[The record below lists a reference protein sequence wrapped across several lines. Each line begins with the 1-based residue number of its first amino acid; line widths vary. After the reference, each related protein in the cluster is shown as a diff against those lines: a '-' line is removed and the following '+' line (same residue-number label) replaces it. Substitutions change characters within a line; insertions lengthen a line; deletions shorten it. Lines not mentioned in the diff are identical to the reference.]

1 MILRCLIADDEP
13 LARNLIENYV
23 SQTPFLSLDI
33 SCSNAIE
40 ALERINKG
48 GIDVAFL
55 DIQMP
60 MLSGME
66 ISRMIP
72 EKTRIIFITAFEQY
86 ALEGYKV
93 EALDYLLKPVSY
105 ADFLKAAFKAR
116 KWFEMAGRS
125 SAEMPEKIKS
135 IVVRSEYRQIR
146 IELDDITY
154 IESDKDY
161 IHINRLSS
169 PAVMTLMSLTS
180 ILEMLPADRFIRVHK
195 SFIVNIDMVKTIE
208 RNLIIFDKIR
218 IPVSDSYKD
227 KFQEILGTKNSF

>member
-125 SAEMPEKIKS
+125 SAEMPEKI
-135 IVVRSEYRQIR
+135 
-146 IELDDITY
+146 
-154 IESDKDY
+154 
-161 IHINRLSS
+161 N
-169 PAVMTLMSLTS
+169 P
-180 ILEMLPADRFIRVHK
+180 
-195 SFIVNIDMVKTIE
+195 
-208 RNLIIFDKIR
+208 
-218 IPVSDSYKD
+218 
-227 KFQEILGTKNSF
+227 